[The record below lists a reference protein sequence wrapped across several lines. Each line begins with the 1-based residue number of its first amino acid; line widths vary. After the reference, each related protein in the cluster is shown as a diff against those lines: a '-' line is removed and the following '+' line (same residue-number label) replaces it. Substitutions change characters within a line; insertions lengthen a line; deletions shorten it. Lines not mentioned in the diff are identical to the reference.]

1 MTILKTV
8 FYSNPVW
15 TWLLAVAIVAFVWF
29 VLRVV
34 MHRLVGRLRR
44 LAAKTPGRFDD
55 LIVELLAKTKFLFIL
70 VVSFYAGSLLLVLPG
85 AAETALR
92 ALFILA
98 LLVQAGYWGG
108 GVITFWIH
116 RTARRKLEDDAAAA
130 TSLTAL
136 GFVAKIAV
144 WAIVVLL
151 ALDNFGVDITALIA
165 GLGIGGIAI
174 ALAMQNILGDLFASL
189 SIIVDKPFVIGD
201 FIIVGDLMGTVER
214 IGLKTTR
221 VRSLSGE
228 QIIFSN
234 SDLLSSRV
242 RNYKRM
248 FERRIVFSFG
258 VTYQTAPDV
267 LEGIQET
274 VRGIIEAQPDV
285 RFDRCHFKAF
295 GDFSLDFEAV
305 YYVLAPDYAVY
316 MDRQQAINLAIMR
329 AFEEQG
335 IEFAYP
341 TQTLYVSRLGGSGP
355 EEQ

>member
-8 FYSNPVW
+8 FYENPVW
-15 TWLLAVAIVAFVWF
+15 MWLLAVAIILFVWL
-29 VLRVV
+29 VLRVA
-34 MHRLVGRLRR
+34 MRRLVARLRK
-44 LAAKTPGRFDD
+44 LAAKTPGQFDD
-55 LIVELLAKTKFLFIL
+55 LIVELLAKTRFLFIL
-70 VVSFYAGSLLLVLPG
+70 VVAFYAGSLILILPDI
-85 AAETALR
+85 AERALR
-92 ALFILA
+92 TLFILA

-108 GVITFWIH
+108 GVVTFWIR
-116 RTARRKLEDDAAAA
+116 RTARRKLDEDAATA

-136 GFVAKIAV
+136 GFVAKIAI

-151 ALDNFGVDITALIA
+151 ALDNFGIDITALIA

-174 ALAMQNILGDLFASL
+174 ALAVQNILGDLFASL

-201 FIIVGDLMGTVER
+201 FIVVGDLKGSVER

-221 VRSLSGE
+221 VRSLFGE

-242 RNYKRM
+242 RNYKQM
-248 FERRIVFSFG
+248 YERRIAFSFG
-258 VTYQTAPDV
+258 VTYETAPDT
-267 LEGIQET
+267 LEGIPET
-274 VRGIIEAQPDV
+274 VRRIVEDQPDV
-285 RFDRCHFKAF
+285 RFDRCHFKSF

-305 YYVLAPDYAVY
+305 YYVLVPDYNVY
-316 MDRQQAINLAIMR
+316 MDRQQAINLR
-329 AFEEQG
+329 LVRTFEEQG

-341 TQTLYVSRLGGSGP
+341 TQTIYVSRLGASES

>member
-1 MTILKTV
+1 MQVLKTI

-15 TWLLAVAIVAFVWF
+15 MWLLAVAIIAFVWF

-34 MHRLVGRLRR
+34 MRRLVRRLRV

-55 LIVELLAKTKFLFIL
+55 LLIELLAKTRFLFIL
-70 VVSFYAGSLLLVLPG
+70 VVAFYAGSLILVLPDV
-85 AAETALR
+85 AERALR
-92 ALFILA
+92 TLFILA
-98 LLVQAGYWGG
+98 LLIQAGYWGD
-108 GVITFWIH
+108 GVITFWIR
-116 RTARRKLEDDAAAA
+116 RTARRKLEEDAATA

-136 GFVAKIAV
+136 GFVAKVVI

-151 ALDNFGVDITALIA
+151 ALDNFGIDITALIA

-174 ALAMQNILGDLFASL
+174 ALAVQNILGDLFASL

-248 FERRIVFSFG
+248 YERRVVFSFG
-258 VTYQTAPDV
+258 VTYQTSPDA
-267 LEGIQET
+267 LEKIPET
-274 VRGIIEAQPDV
+274 VQKIIEEQPDV
-285 RFDRCHFKAF
+285 RFDRCHFRSF
-295 GDFSLDFEAV
+295 GDFALDFETV
-305 YYVLAPDYAVY
+305 YYVLLADYNVY
-316 MDRQQAINLAIMR
+316 MDRQQAINLGIAR
-329 AFEEQG
+329 AFAERG

-341 TQTLYVSRLGGSGP
+341 TQTLYVDRLDASGA
-355 EEQ
+355 EEK

>member
-15 TWLLAVAIVAFVWF
+15 MWLLAVAIVAFVWF
-29 VLRVV
+29 VLRIAMRV
-34 MHRLVGRLRR
+34 LVRRLRAF
-44 LAAKTPGRFDD
+44 AAKTPGRFDD

-70 VVSFYAGSLLLVLPG
+70 VVSFYAGSLLLVLPD

-98 LLVQAGYWGG
+98 LLVQAGYWGD
-108 GVITFWIH
+108 GVVTFWIR
-116 RTARRKLEDDAAAA
+116 RTAQQKLEDDAATA

-136 GFVAKIAV
+136 GFVAKIAI
-144 WAIVVLL
+144 WAIVLLL
-151 ALDNFGVDITALIA
+151 ALDNFGIDITALIA

-174 ALAMQNILGDLFASL
+174 ALAVQNILGDLFASL

-248 FERRIVFSFG
+248 YERRIVFAFG
-258 VTYQTAPDV
+258 VTYQTAPDT
-267 LEGIQET
+267 LEEIPET
-274 VRGIIEAQPDV
+274 VRQIIEAQSDV
-285 RFDRCHFKAF
+285 RFDRCHFKSF
-295 GDFSLDFEAV
+295 GGSSLDFEAV
-305 YYVLAPDYAVY
+305 YYVLLPDYNVY
-316 MDRQQAINLAIMR
+316 MDRQQAINLGIMR

-335 IEFAYP
+335 VEFAYP
-341 TQTLYVSRLGGSGP
+341 TQTLYVSRLDASEP
-355 EEQ
+355 EQD